1 MKKILSIVVIVC
13 CVFSLVTVLSACE
26 GDSWDNGNLKVVT
39 TIFPEYDWTLN
50 LLGEHAEGVNVKNLL
65 NSGVDMHSYQGNFR
79 DTRYIT
85 TCDLLIYVG
94 GESDDWVEDALKQAQ
109 NKDMIVI
116 KLLDV
121 IEDAL
126 DEAEGIEGEE
136 EHDHDKEALDEH
148 VWMSLRRVKVC
159 VNAIADALVK
169 LVPDNAEDFTQNA
182 ISYCQ
187 QLDELDEEY
196 KQVVDTTTTKTLV
209 VADRFPFA
217 YLFDDYGLS
226 YYAAFSGCSAATDP
240 SLDTIKKL
248 ADKVNEIGA
257 KVLIVTETDDGQIAP
272 QVKALTQSKNQKILT
287 LNSMQSIGAK
297 DRTDSVN
304 YLVIMQSNL
313 EVLREALQ

>member
-1 MKKILSIVVIVC
+1 MKKTLSIVIVIC
-13 CVFSLVTVLSACE
+13 CVFSLIAVLSACGE
-26 GDSWDNGNLKVVT
+26 DDWDNGNLKIVT
-39 TIFPEYDWTLN
+39 TIFPEYDWTMN
-50 LLGEHAEGVNVKNLL
+50 VLGDHAKNVNIKNLL

-121 IEDAL
+121 IDDAL
-126 DEAEGIEGEE
+126 DEAEGIEGEDS
-136 EHDHDKEALDEH
+136 HDHEGELDEH
-148 VWMSLRRVKVC
+148 VWMSLKRAKIAVQ
-159 VNAIADALVK
+159 AIANALEK
-169 LVPDNAEDFTQNA
+169 LVPDNAQDFEHNSKA
-182 ISYCQ
+182 YCQ
-187 QLDELDEEY
+187 QLDELDVEY
-196 KQVVDTTTTKTLV
+196 QQVVDETTTKTLV

-257 KVLIVTETDDGQIAP
+257 KVLIVTETDDGTIAS
-272 QVKALTQSKNQKILT
+272 QVIALTQSKNQKILT
-287 LNSMQSIGAK
+287 LNSMQSIGASNRSDK
-297 DRTDSVN
+297 VN
-304 YLVIMQSNL
+304 YISIMQSNL
-313 EVLREALQ
+313 AVLREALS